1 MDCAT
6 ISSDVIGDFQEPYG
20 AVLVDWDDMAALPS
34 TACESGAGRPAVT
47 PIRRVTA
54 GRRRCA
60 DGGWGG
66 PTHRTS
72 RLPHYRDT
80 ALPRGVMTTPRAR
93 CPNCVASARAGRHA
107 GTGLNGSPRCDSL
120 TPLANQDKWPP
131 LRLAEW

>member
-6 ISSDVIGDFQEPYG
+6 MSSDVIGDFQEPYG

-60 DGGWGG
+60 DWGWGG
-66 PTHRTS
+66 PRI
-72 RLPHYRDT
+72 
-80 ALPRGVMTTPRAR
+80 
-93 CPNCVASARAGRHA
+93 ARAAFRIIEI
-107 GTGLNGSPRCDSL
+107 LRCQEVS
-120 TPLANQDKWPP
+120 
-131 LRLAEW
+131 